1 MNADTAYGHIERIGL
16 MAGLRG
22 AFPAEVALKV
32 TGALMREGVH
42 VFEFLMN
49 SEEPIAAMQAV
60 KREYGEA
67 ACVGMGTVLD
77 ANTCRQALDA
87 GADFIVSP
95 AFNPAVVQ
103 LALGA
108 DVLVAPGVITPTE
121 CVDAWAMGVKLL
133 KLFPIGSL
141 GIDYFKTLRGPLD
154 HMRFMC
160 NGGTNEVNVRQFME
174 AGAMACGMG
183 PWLVGDGKLPL
194 DTIQKRA
201 RQLRDIILEV
211 RMGHPRRTVV

>member
-1 MNADTAYGHIERIGL
+1 
-16 MAGLRG
+16 
-22 AFPAEVALKV
+22 
-32 TGALMREGVH
+32 
-42 VFEFLMN
+42 
-49 SEEPIAAMQAV
+49 
-60 KREYGEA
+60 
-67 ACVGMGTVLD
+67 
-77 ANTCRQALDA
+77 
-87 GADFIVSP
+87 
-95 AFNPAVVQ
+95 
-103 LALGA
+103 
-108 DVLVAPGVITPTE
+108 VITPTE

-211 RMGHPRRTVV
+211 RTGHPRRTVV